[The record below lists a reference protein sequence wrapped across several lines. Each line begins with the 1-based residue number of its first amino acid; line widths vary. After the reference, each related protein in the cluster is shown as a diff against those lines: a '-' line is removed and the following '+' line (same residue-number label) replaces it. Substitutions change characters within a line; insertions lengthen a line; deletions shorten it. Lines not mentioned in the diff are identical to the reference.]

1 MPLGKSYGGVTW
13 SGESTESYNSTGG
26 QMTKLAVAVA
36 VGAGAMYA
44 ATRPMASG
52 QRPIDY
58 VAARA
63 RLTGNLSPFQI
74 LNTFRVPEVLSPFTS
89 MGYKMG
95 SGSAEGVTVWGQ
107 EFLKSQ
113 STFNWLKY
121 TTGLDRVGLEAA
133 GITPGMGGASQRLAD
148 AMVFEPGKGAS
159 GKLYSVFGG
168 AMDDDTG
175 RWIGGKKRLLSDS
188 VSLQAMGHEV
198 INAFTKERG
207 VNRIATGMF
216 AAADMY
222 ADDAFSEKEVLLGR
236 KLDEATGKWVKKQAS
251 FMPVPA
257 MVGDLKDLGD
267 LARRTTMVRGIAAF
281 EMDRFNRLIGG
292 VADQFLGEKGGE
304 AFKAVLGVTPG
315 VRSGP
320 ASAMFARFGGRAA
333 MAGGAVLA
341 VSQTDWVRR
350 QFGMPGQLFSSGLV
364 SAGVGYALGKVG
376 AQPRTAMMGAVASF
390 FGQMVLPGFDQGVMQ
405 GIATGAVSL
414 DVLRANSLNPFNY
427 LRRTLEGFAPGVTDW
442 ETGALMAIGGIAA
455 TSVNVPGRNMSVAQ
469 MMLKGAGTKR
479 LGIRMADTEGMI
491 NQVALANTS
500 VRDLYYKNAAGLAN
514 GLPHTTMRQRRS
526 LMKHLRQVAYKGDR
540 LTMMQDLNAAFYRAE
555 EQLETY
561 RQGNPMNEALERR
574 LRDIKAQFG
583 DTPNL
588 VAQLRKE
595 AQGLGAQAYY
605 SFFGADLGADRA
617 MRRRIGDMGFK
628 AAGRLGKW
636 GSVGLAVFGAHQLFT
651 GGLLGS
657 KETSD
662 DLRAAY
668 SGQKMVA
675 VKSSRWWEAGGTP
688 FEGAETDYYR
698 PHQYHLMMNRVRER
712 GIWGSDEDTI
722 SPIGKWFRKNFT
734 YDLERRQ
741 YWDRP
746 YPISS
751 AAFADVPIIGGV
763 LGSTIGRLI
772 KPARIMHA
780 GEWIQPGEGGGLEY
794 SSVYRGSRFEPAIA
808 LGAHHG
814 IPTSPY
820 SAANQ
825 LSFMS
830 YQFRELE
837 GMTGWAKNVI
847 QQGITGE
854 DIWGAD
860 SQQLADASLM
870 SSNRVRFWEM
880 QMGGALFSNEFLRR
894 VFPRYRSEIDRR
906 NPLANNMPGWLPDKF
921 KWGDPYRSIEW
932 GEGRLPGAGYAAL
945 HPELQGVDPEAYPT
959 LFRYAILSDVAP
971 LSAEYNIYKKIAYQ
985 QRMEGAFNEKQM
997 AFMDA
1002 IDRNHAEQVSGF
1014 SDDRLHENAIRLPG
1028 SGLTRAMWAGGQS
1041 AFRRVAEPAE
1051 YLIPMGFRP
1060 TQKLMSDRDAIQQYE
1075 YERMYGTPMA
1085 FWDKPWRDWFRPAM
1099 YSTLNMMGWEGK
1111 PLWRERADAAGA
1123 YFDQLEFIKWARL
1136 REQAE
1141 LAGDTRA
1148 AARYR
1153 WAQANTRAGVNPQGS
1168 SLSIYWTLPD
1178 SERKF
1183 FNAFAHASGKE
1194 RHRILEMMPEDQA
1207 HLYKTIWSRMDSGD
1221 PSLWAGAD
1229 NNISDAH
1236 LAAQEAR
1243 INGSL
1248 AGPTPSNDWVGWH
1261 EDVDMSDIQ
1270 VRYVNRMGAELA
1282 DYGLWEKQLKK
1293 SMQQPMLEGSTDFL
1307 VGHRAGVPVGSA
1319 ISRGLNTLAGQP
1331 GSRGSWQ
1338 VNPWSGMMSSVQVD
1352 YNDNRA
1358 ADITVAMERY
1368 LGGY

>member
-1 MPLGKSYGGVTW
+1 MAFKSYGGVTW
-13 SGESTESYNSTGG
+13 SGESTEPYNSTSG

-36 VGAGAMYA
+36 AGAGGMYA

-63 RLTGNLSPFQI
+63 RLSGNLSPFQI
-74 LNTFRVPEVLSPFTS
+74 LNTFRVPEILSPFTS

-95 SGSAEGVTVWGQ
+95 QGSAEGVTVWGQ
-107 EFLKSQ
+107 DFLKSS
-113 STFNWLKY
+113 STYNWLKY
-121 TTGLDRVGLEAA
+121 TTGLDDAGMQTA
-133 GITPGMGGASQRLAD
+133 GITRQMTGASQRLAD
-148 AMVFEPGKGAS
+148 AMVFEPRGTS
-159 GKLYSVFGG
+159 GSLYSVFGG
-168 AMDDDTG
+168 QLDDQTG
-175 RWIGGKKRLLSDS
+175 RWVGGKRRLLSDS
-188 VSLQAMGHEV
+188 VSLQAMGHEIV
-198 INAFTKERG
+198 NPFTKERG

-236 KLDEATGKWVKKQAS
+236 KWDQTAGKWIKKQAA
-251 FMPVPA
+251 FMPTPSA
-257 MVGDLKDLGD
+257 VGDLRSLGD
-267 LARRTTMVRGIAAF
+267 LARRTTMARGIAAF
-281 EMDRFNRLIGG
+281 EMDRFNRLISG
-292 VADQFLGEKGGE
+292 VADQFLGESGGK
-304 AFKAVLGVTPG
+304 AFKSVLGVSPG
-315 VRSGP
+315 VRPGP
-320 ASAMFARFGGRAA
+320 ASAMMMRFGGRAA
-333 MAGGAVLA
+333 LAGGAVLA
-341 VSQTDWVRR
+341 VGQTDWLRR
-350 QFGMPGQLFSSGLV
+350 QYGMPGQAVASAFV
-364 SAGVGYALGKVG
+364 SAGIGYAAGKVG
-376 AQPRTAMMGAVASF
+376 MQPRTAMFAAAASF
-390 FGQMVLPGFDQGVMQ
+390 FGQMILPGFDQGVMQ
-405 GIATGAVSL
+405 GIATGAVGA
-414 DVLRANSLNPFNY
+414 DVMRANSLNPFNY

-442 ETGALMAIGGIAA
+442 ETGALAGIGAVLA
-455 TSVNVPGRNMSVAQ
+455 TSVNVPNQNMSVAQ
-469 MMLKGAGTKR
+469 LMLKSAGPGR
-479 LGIRMADTEGMI
+479 LGLNLADSKVGRV
-491 NQVALANTS
+491 QLANAS
-500 VRDLYYKNAAGLAN
+500 VRDIYYRHVSGLGN
-514 GLPHTTMRQRRS
+514 NLPHSTIPQRHR
-526 LMKHLRQVAYKGDR
+526 LMKHLKQNVYKGRR
-540 LTMMQDLNAAFYRAE
+540 LQMMQDLNTAFYRAE
-555 EQLETY
+555 QDLDTH

-574 LRDIKAQFG
+574 LRDISARYSQ
-583 DTPNL
+583 TPNL
-588 VAQLRKE
+588 VAQLKKE
-595 AQGLGAQAYY
+595 AQGFGAQAYY
-605 SFFGADLGADRA
+605 SFFGADLGADKA

-628 AAGRLGKW
+628 LTGRMGKW
-636 GSVGLAVFGAHQLFT
+636 ASVGLAAFGAHQLLT

-657 KETSD
+657 KETAD
-662 DLRAAY
+662 DLRAIY

-688 FEGAETDYYR
+688 FEGGETDYYR

-712 GIWGSDEDTI
+712 GIWGADEDTI
-722 SPIGKWFRKNFT
+722 SPLGKWARKNFT
-734 YDLERRQ
+734 YELERRQ

-746 YPISS
+746 NPISS
-751 AAFADVPIIGGV
+751 AAFSDVPIIGGV
-763 LGSTIGRLI
+763 LASTVGRLI

-780 GEWIQPGEGGGLEY
+780 GEWIRPGEGGGLEY
-794 SSVYRGSRFEPAIA
+794 GNVYKGSRFEPAMA

-825 LSFMS
+825 LSFLS

-847 QQGITGE
+847 QQGLTGE

-870 SSNRVRFWEM
+870 SSSRVRFWEM

-906 NPLANNMPGWLPDKF
+906 NPLANSMPSWLPDKF

-945 HPELQGVDPEAYPT
+945 HPELQGVDPEAYPA
-959 LFRYAILSDVAP
+959 LFRFAILSDVAP
-971 LSAEYNIYKKIAYQ
+971 LSQEYNMYKQIVYK
-985 QRMEGAFNEKQM
+985 QRMEGAYNQKQI
-997 AFMDA
+997 AFMERVDA
-1002 IDRNHAEQVSGF
+1002 NHREQVSGF

-1028 SGLTRAMWAGGQS
+1028 SGLTRAGWAGAQS
-1041 AFRRVAEPAE
+1041 AFRRVVEPAE

-1060 TQKLMSDRDAIQQYE
+1060 TQKLMSDMDMIQQYE

-1111 PLWRERADAAGA
+1111 PLWRQQADSAGA

-1141 LAGDTRA
+1141 LAGDSRA

-1194 RHRILEMMPEDQA
+1194 RHRILEMVPADQQ
-1207 HLYKTIWSRMDSGD
+1207 HLYKAIWSRMDSGD
-1221 PSLWAGAD
+1221 ASLWAGAD
-1229 NNISDAH
+1229 NAISDAH
-1236 LAAQEAR
+1236 LAAQESRVA
-1243 INGSL
+1243 GSL
-1248 AGPTPSNDWVGWH
+1248 GGPMPSEDWVGWH

-1270 VRYVNRMGAELA
+1270 VRYVNRMGAELS

-1307 VGHRAGVPVGSA
+1307 AGGHRVGVPIGSA
-1319 ISRGLNTLAGQP
+1319 IGRGLRTMTGQP
-1331 GSRGSWQ
+1331 GARGDWQ
-1338 VNPWSGMMSSVQVD
+1338 VTPWSGMMNTVQVD

-1358 ADITVAMERY
+1358 VDISSALERY